1 MKAKEYALQLLS
13 SLDTAGCVDFD
24 SSERKPELSLDYLF
38 GKARGKMFGVLVCE
52 NAAGEE
58 VVLKAFSSCQY
69 NGEWLM
75 PGWVPPLLDLGSF
88 NKIISEADVEIK
100 SLTRQLE
107 EFAVH
112 SPERLE
118 LLGQRKAISQ
128 KLMKGIHELYLL
140 HNFRGE
146 KVGIHTAFCED
157 RGIPTGTGD
166 CCGPKLLNY
175 AAQHKL
181 KPLGLSEFYYGK
193 ENKSG
198 TKEHKKFYPCCKEKC
213 QPILGFMLCGLEP

>member
-1 MKAKEYALQLLS
+1 
-13 SLDTAGCVDFD
+13 
-24 SSERKPELSLDYLF
+24 
-38 GKARGKMFGVLVCE
+38 
-52 NAAGEE
+52 
-58 VVLKAFSSCQY
+58 
-69 NGEWLM
+69 
-75 PGWVPPLLDLGSF
+75 
-88 NKIISEADVEIK
+88 
-100 SLTRQLE
+100 
-107 EFAVH
+107 
-112 SPERLE
+112 
-118 LLGQRKAISQ
+118 
-128 KLMKGIHELYLL
+128 MKGIHELYLL